1 MSINVDSNYTASFTI
16 KPKPDSEWQKI
27 INKLW
32 NDFGIR
38 SSGSKSLDKQK
49 LHELE
54 LRQAEKESCVTCKF
68 LTVTKTEQEKIQA
81 KKKTKKEENKITPN
95 SDNMKGAEILGQ
107 QIFLAIQ
114 MKQEQDKIDNKKKRD
129 NKYQT

>member
-1 MSINVDSNYTASFTI
+1 MVLSISSYFGYR
-16 KPKPDSEWQKI
+16 PKPDAEWQRI

-32 NDFGIR
+32 DDYGIR
-38 SSGSKSLDKQK
+38 SSGSKGLDKQK

-54 LRQAEKESCVTCKF
+54 LKKAENESCVSNKF
-68 LTVTKTEQEKIQA
+68 LTVSKSEQEKMQA
-81 KKKTKKEENKITPN
+81 KKKEKKEENEVQKPEN
-95 SDNMKGAEILGQ
+95 SNGAEILGK

-114 MKQEQDKIDNKKKRD
+114 MKQEEDVQENKKKRN

>member
-1 MSINVDSNYTASFTI
+1 MVLSIGSYFGYR
-16 KPKPDSEWQKI
+16 PKPDAEWQRI

-54 LRQAEKESCVTCKF
+54 LRQAEQESAVRTKF
-68 LTVTKTEQEKIQA
+68 LTVTKSEQEKIQA
-81 KKKTKKEENKITPN
+81 KKKEKKAENEQQKSEV
-95 SDNMKGAEILGQ
+95 SDGAKLLGE

-114 MKQEQDKIDNKKKRD
+114 MKQEQDNKDNKKKRD
-129 NKYQT
+129 NKYQS